1 MRWYWYPKGNPFKN
15 WYRVIAMIVPLVL
28 AGCSKPDRGG
38 ALLGDL
44 KNLPP
49 AKIEAALPNQHPSVY
64 YGYADRLFHQGKKD
78 DAVFW
83 FYAGQLRYRFY
94 LKANPKLDPGGEPA
108 TFGLLNAII
117 GQSINGYAGG
127 SVKGWVKAIDRALQW
142 DAEVTNG
149 FTSKEKFAA
158 VYEETR
164 AGLKKLRDQLESQAD
179 SIRDQRKKA
188 GLENRD

>member
-1 MRWYWYPKGNPFKN
+1 MRPF
-15 WYRVIAMIVPLVL
+15 ALIVLLVL
-28 AGCSKPDRGG
+28 AGCGKSKRAD

-44 KNLPP
+44 KNLSP

-83 FYAGQLRYRFY
+83 FYVGQLRYRFY
-94 LKANPKLDPGGEPA
+94 LKANPNLDPSGDPA
-108 TFGLLNAII
+108 GFGLLNAII

-142 DAEVTNG
+142 DAEVPNG

-158 VYEETR
+158 IYEETR

-179 SIRDQRKKA
+179 SIRDQ
-188 GLENRD
+188 

>member
-1 MRWYWYPKGNPFKN
+1 MRPF
-15 WYRVIAMIVPLVL
+15 ALIVLFLL
-28 AGCSKPDRGG
+28 AGCGKPDRGG

-64 YGYADRLFHQGKKD
+64 YGYADRLFRQGKKD
-78 DAVFW
+78 DAVVW
-83 FYAGQLRYRFY
+83 FYVGQLRYRYY
-94 LKANPKLDPGGEPA
+94 LKANPHLDPSGDPDV
-108 TFGLLNAII
+108 FNVLNATI
-117 GQSINGYAGG
+117 GRTINGYAGG
-127 SVKGWVKAIDRALQW
+127 SVKGWVAAIDRALKW
-142 DAEVTNG
+142 DAEATNG